1 MFLALPPSQFHFP
14 YIFTPA
20 CWDHV
25 PSKLPVLTFLTQALL
40 LEEPILKKVYLK
52 YFILS
57 KKTETQSKVTQP
69 VNDGAIMA
77 NLVLCFDA
85 SVVQMISVIFFSVLI
100 ISESIHIHVHI
111 FSPLHYV
118 RNIIHEWLVPDRYQW

>member
-1 MFLALPPSQFHFP
+1 M
-14 YIFTPA
+14 
-20 CWDHV
+20 
-25 PSKLPVLTFLTQALL
+25 
-40 LEEPILKKVYLK
+40 EEPTLKKVYLK

-57 KKTETQSKVTQP
+57 METETLSKVTQL

-85 SVVQMISVIFFSVLI
+85 SEVSSPDDLLVVFFFSVLI

-111 FSPLHYV
+111 FSPLHYIL
-118 RNIIHEWLVPDRYQW
+118 NIIHEWL

>member
-1 MFLALPPSQFHFP
+1 MLLALPPSQSHFP

-25 PSKLPVLTFLTQALL
+25 PSKLPVLTFLTEALL
-40 LEEPILKKVYLK
+40 LEEPTLKKVYLK

-57 KKTETQSKVTQP
+57 METETLSKVTQL

-85 SVVQMISVIFFSVLI
+85 SEVSSPDDLLVVFFFSSNNL
-100 ISESIHIHVHI
+100 
-111 FSPLHYV
+111 
-118 RNIIHEWLVPDRYQW
+118 